1 MAGKKVDRRFIPTY
15 VPNNLPWYKCD
26 GLMTWSDEGKC
37 RDFQH

>member
-15 VPNNLPWYKCD
+15 VPNNLPWYKCN
-26 GLMTWSDEGKC
+26 GLMTWYDEGKC